1 MINMVRISC
10 KAAQVLNDADHC
22 LYINSANL
30 VLMDTVERLQSSKLW
45 AEVPR
50 GLFLIRGEN
59 VVLLGEIV
67 GHIQLLYRIKKAQI
81 TRALRLQ
88 ELDLEDRPLPWMREA
103 SVDEVLAAAKEEEE
117 AKKTYQKRKEQ
128 VLHDKRGF
136 SSEGAEYDAY
146 T

>member
-1 MINMVRISC
+1 MDIASN
-10 KAAQVLNDADHC
+10 AAFTTSGALVDIVDKKVIVVLRDGRKLIGVLRSYDQ
-22 LYINSANL
+22 YANL

-59 VVLLGEIV
+59 VVLLGEI
-67 GHIQLLYRIKKAQI
+67 
-81 TRALRLQ
+81 